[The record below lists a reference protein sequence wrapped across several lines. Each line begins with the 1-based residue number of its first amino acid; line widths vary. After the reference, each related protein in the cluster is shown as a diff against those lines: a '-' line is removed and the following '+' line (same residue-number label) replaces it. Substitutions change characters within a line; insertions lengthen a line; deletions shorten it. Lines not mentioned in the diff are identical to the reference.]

1 MDTGEYCELHCKTNY
16 SFLTGGSHPD
26 ELIER
31 AAELGYRALAVTDEN
46 SLAGVVRAYGAA
58 RRVHA
63 QPADQQSA
71 PRDPLKLIVGA
82 ELFFGDASPVV
93 VWVID
98 RHGYGNLAQLITT
111 GRRRAPKGE
120 CWLQFDDLATYGA
133 GLLAGAI
140 PDIEGTPRRLPP
152 TDPQHPSYDWYR
164 QPWKHGAESCCDLF
178 RDRGYLLAESYQG
191 ADDARRLRQLIALSE
206 RVGLPLVAAGD
217 VLYHSAE
224 RMPLHDVLTAIKHH
238 TTVAEAGSLLQPN
251 AQRHLRT
258 VAQRRFQF
266 GSFSSPPPP
275 TLSPPPPPLPKTAPW
290 GA

>member
-1 MDTGEYCELHCKTNY
+1 MDPMDTGEYCELHCKTNY

-120 CWLQFDDLATYGA
+120 CWLQFETIWRRTEPVCWRARFPTSRGRRGA
-133 GLLAGAI
+133 C
-140 PDIEGTPRRLPP
+140 RRP
-152 TDPQHPSYDWYR
+152 TRNTQ
-164 QPWKHGAESCCDLF
+164 L
-178 RDRGYLLAESYQG
+178 
-191 ADDARRLRQLIALSE
+191 RL
-206 RVGLPLVAAGD
+206 V
-217 VLYHSAE
+217 
-224 RMPLHDVLTAIKHH
+224 
-238 TTVAEAGSLLQPN
+238 
-251 AQRHLRT
+251 
-258 VAQRRFQF
+258 
-266 GSFSSPPPP
+266 PP
-275 TLSPPPPPLPKTAPW
+275 TLEAR
-290 GA
+290 G